1 MMTAWMHLDRMPVFF
16 VYWRG
21 RFLIGWSARIA
32 LFIILICMDG
42 IEIQKPFPNRNEP
55 KDFSFNLN
63 GGFDATP
70 WDVDDFF
77 EPD

>member
-1 MMTAWMHLDRMPVFF
+1 
-16 VYWRG
+16 
-21 RFLIGWSARIA
+21 
-32 LFIILICMDG
+32 MDG